1 MDVLAPEASSISV
14 PVMGA
19 GATLVAD
26 ATGVVIVG
34 LVDLAADAMAGA
46 VEDAEAG
53 TTGRQ
58 IMLCPSSW

>member
-1 MDVLAPEASSISV
+1 MAELAPEASSTSV
-14 PVMGA
+14 PVMVR

-26 ATGVVIVG
+26 ATGVV
-34 LVDLAADAMAGA
+34 DLAVDAIESIAMAGA